1 MKCIISKVGIVK
13 VFAIKYVDDKI
24 LGGESTFV

>member
-1 MKCIISKVGIVK
+1 MKCIISKVGVVK
-13 VFAIKYVDDKI
+13 VFALNVDDKI